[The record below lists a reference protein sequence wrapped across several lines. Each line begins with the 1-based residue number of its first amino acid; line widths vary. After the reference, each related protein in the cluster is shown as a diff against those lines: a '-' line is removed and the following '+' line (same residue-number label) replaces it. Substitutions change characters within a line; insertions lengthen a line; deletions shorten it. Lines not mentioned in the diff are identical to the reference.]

1 MNYKKAKF
9 SLINNTTLREK
20 LTAVKLLKEI
30 SGIGLKEAKL
40 LIDDLIGVDDNNI
53 KKSIFVDISVE
64 VDKKYWKQ
72 KFSLINI
79 RVDFDERERKMKRL
93 KYSNQKILISDMLSD
108 MGNWEKYVDKNDLG
122 NLSYNSCKKIAV
134 QKIMDTY
141 EEYIDIDFF
150 EQINND
156 ISRINKIESKPLLS
170 KFIKFNEEYG
180 EFNAEYLK
188 FLGHTYKPYI
198 QEDLLG
204 EMADSL
210 QVLLS
215 IFNEIG
221 KETGITINDIL
232 KKVQEK
238 NIKWENKIKYYTENN
253 SDEDLLFLT

>member
-9 SLINNTTLREK
+9 SLINNTLHEK
-20 LTAVKLLKEI
+20 ITAVKLLKEI
-30 SGIGLKEAKL
+30 SGIGLKEAKY
-40 LIDDLIGVDDNNI
+40 LIDDLIGFNTNI
-53 KKSIFVDISVE
+53 KKHIFVDISVD

-72 KFSLINI
+72 EFSLINI

-108 MGNWEKYVDKNDLG
+108 MGNWEKYVDKKDLG
-122 NLSYNSCKKIAV
+122 NLSYNSCKEIAV
-134 QKIMDTY
+134 KKIMETY
-141 EEYIDIDFF
+141 NEYINIDFF

-156 ISRINKIESKPLLS
+156 ISRINEIESKPLLS
-170 KFIKFNEEYG
+170 KFNEEYG

-188 FLGHTYKPYI
+188 FLGHTYKKYI
-198 QEDLLG
+198 QEDLLD

-221 KETGITINDIL
+221 KETGITMNDIL
-232 KKVQEK
+232 EKIQEK
-238 NIKWENKIKYYTENN
+238 NIKWENKIKDYTENDN
-253 SDEDLLFLT
+253 EEDDMPF